1 MHKVSLL
8 VALLLL
14 LAACEQPAQPVA
26 TQTSSVES
34 TPAAASALDAAPAQ
48 DAPHSAREALSA
60 ALPSKPPAPHK
71 APAPRVLAP
80 PVAPLDL
87 SLPAE
92 LLEHWQYAE
101 EPIEVERL
109 LPPLFQEQAAPAPF
123 QLSGQLITHD
133 RLRADDGARVE
144 DEGFLD
150 KIDGAQLNFEFRH

>member
-8 VALLLL
+8 MALLL

-26 TQTSSVES
+26 TQTASVES
-34 TPAAASALDAAPAQ
+34 VPAAAFAVQAVPAQ
-48 DAPHSAREALSA
+48 DAPRAAREAVTA
-60 ALPSKPPAPHK
+60 VRPGKPPAPQK

-101 EPIEVERL
+101 EPIVVERL

-133 RLRADDGARVE
+133 RLRADDGTRVE

>member
-8 VALLLL
+8 IALLL

-26 TQTSSVES
+26 TETASVAS
-34 TPAAASALDAAPAQ
+34 VPAAASVLEAAPAQ
-48 DAPHSAREALSA
+48 DAPHPAREAVTA
-60 ALPSKPPAPHK
+60 ALPGKPPAPQK
-71 APAPRVLAP
+71 APALRVLAP

-101 EPIEVERL
+101 EPIVVERL
-109 LPPLFQEQAAPAPF
+109 LPALFQEQAAPAPF

-133 RLRADDGARVE
+133 RLRADDGTRVE

>member
-8 VALLLL
+8 MALLL

-26 TQTSSVES
+26 TQTASVES
-34 TPAAASALDAAPAQ
+34 VPAAAFAVQAVPAQ
-48 DAPHSAREALSA
+48 DAPRAAREAVTA
-60 ALPSKPPAPHK
+60 VLPGKPAVPQKTPV
-71 APAPRVLAP
+71 PRVLAP

-101 EPIEVERL
+101 EPIVVERL

>member
-8 VALLLL
+8 MALLL
-14 LAACEQPAQPVA
+14 LAACEQPAQPVVTETA
-26 TQTSSVES
+26 SVAS
-34 TPAAASALDAAPAQ
+34 VPAAASAVQAVPAQ
-48 DAPHSAREALSA
+48 DAPRAAREAVTA
-60 ALPSKPPAPHK
+60 VLPGKPPAPQK
-71 APAPRVLAP
+71 TPVPRVLAP

-101 EPIEVERL
+101 EPIVVERL

>member
-8 VALLLL
+8 MALLL

-26 TQTSSVES
+26 SV
-34 TPAAASALDAAPAQ
+34 PAAASAVQAVPTQ
-48 DAPHSAREALSA
+48 DAPRAAREAVSA
-60 ALPSKPPAPHK
+60 VLPGKPPAPQK

-87 SLPAE
+87 SLPAD

-101 EPIEVERL
+101 EPIVVERL

-133 RLRADDGARVE
+133 RLRGTRVE

>member
-8 VALLLL
+8 IALLL
-14 LAACEQPAQPVA
+14 LAACEQPAHPVA
-26 TQTSSVES
+26 TETASVAS
-34 TPAAASALDAAPAQ
+34 MPAAASAVQAVPAQ
-48 DAPHSAREALSA
+48 DAPRVAREAVTA
-60 ALPSKPPAPHK
+60 VLPGKPPAPQK
-71 APAPRVLAP
+71 ASAPRVLAP

>member
-8 VALLLL
+8 MALLL

-26 TQTSSVES
+26 TETASVAS
-34 TPAAASALDAAPAQ
+34 VPAAASAVQAVSAQ
-48 DAPHSAREALSA
+48 DAPRAAREAVTA
-60 ALPSKPPAPHK
+60 VRPGKPPAPQK
-71 APAPRVLAP
+71 ASAPRVLAP